1 MVIDEFEYFYKQ
13 EMNEQD
19 CHLEELL
26 NKLLPEKLPAD
37 ITPEAFRRL
46 EIILRAQLG
55 QSQSKIC
62 RAVGCAK
69 ETARYWMKVS
79 QTEAIGSWTE
89 NHVGRPRV
97 VNDLYLESLRELVSH
112 SPQKYGYSFKRWT
125 AGWLSKHLA
134 QELGIEISDRHVNR
148 LLKQMG
154 LSTRGNS
161 SPQNGKTT
169 KKTTITIED
178 INPSLLSQS
187 QSDDRQC

>member
-1 MVIDEFEYFYKQ
+1 MK
-13 EMNEQD
+13 EQD
-19 CHLEELL
+19 HQLVELL
-26 NKLLPEKLPAD
+26 NKLIPEKLPAD
-37 ITPEAFRRL
+37 ITPEARRRL
-46 EIILRAQLG
+46 EIILRTQLG

-62 RAVGCAK
+62 RAVGCSK
-69 ETARYWMKVS
+69 ETARYWMSVAK
-79 QTEAIGSWTE
+79 TEAIGSWAE

-134 QELGIEISDRHVNR
+134 QDLGIEISDRHVNR

-161 SPQNGKTT
+161 SSQNGTIT
-169 KKTTITIED
+169 KKTTIKIKD
-178 INPSLLSQS
+178 LSPTLVSQF
-187 QSDDRQC
+187 QSDDRSW